1 MAKNAPALPPDSAE
15 IEKAGRKDL
24 LPGDTLGKYSIEKK
38 LGQGGMGTVYL
49 ARDTQLKRLVAV
61 KILPP
66 DKAQNQVLVRRFEA
80 EAQAAARLH
89 HENIVTVYESGQLDD
104 KLYIAMEYVEG
115 VDVHDL
121 ILKRGTIPL
130 RRSVEI
136 IKQVASALAHAHQH
150 SIVHRD
156 IKPSN
161 LLIRRD
167 GMVKLTDLGLARSVD
182 DTVETGITRAGTTV
196 GTVDYM
202 APEQARNSKAADV
215 RSDIYSLGCT
225 WYHMLTGQPPY
236 PKGSL
241 TNKLQSHALSP
252 IPNPRDLNP
261 NVTEAIVGILNRML
275 AKKVADRYQTPKE
288 LLGDLE
294 LRSITRGG
302 VANELF
308 RAIAEEDGEDYDSTY
323 EGEDGDDLQSAF
335 PDQSNSEKNTSAG
348 SPAGTRNA
356 KPLPKEKRSPGN
368 RPSGS
373 ANDDDDTAQI
383 ADEDLESDVSNGKS
397 AKKRGVKEKEKNG
410 ARSERDAGDQA
421 DAADEKTA
429 SQSASRNSRKGNL
442 PPGALPPKKQAI
454 LTEADY
460 QAGASE
466 ARQRLLRNIGIA
478 AAVIVGFVTIGGL
491 AAKYSTVFDSTG
503 GAAKASP
510 FDPKDEGGP
519 ASVNPVEQIEEP
531 KVAANAPQKGQQSS
545 SGTDPKAMSGASAT
559 PSGPKP
565 PAIRPDAV
573 PSWIDAA
580 LNVDG
585 LVEHRVGSISTGGAS
600 FATIADALAK
610 LPQKGG
616 IVRLASSGVY
626 QLPATTL
633 QGKGRVIITCEAKE
647 RPVIKLV
654 TDGDGKAGLTAIDSD
669 LTLDGVHLVVD
680 ERIASSEQP
689 VSMVKVIG
697 GGLTVRD
704 GSCSIE
710 GESKSVTLFDVE
722 PSRQGNPQ
730 SPQRVLLDRIFAR
743 AQGADLLRIGT
754 GRCEAVIRNSVL
766 ATATGSAVTLRAIQ
780 PEFGLGGGDF
790 LHPERSVRFLHS
802 TVSSQE
808 VAIDIEQPLAKP
820 AGPPATTIISTD
832 SIFATP
838 VSRFEPA
845 ILRAIDWP
853 KNVDRSVSQGRLN
866 LLNWSSRGTLAA
878 GYRKLVESGPNEP
891 FRVESVS
898 NWFQMWGSPP
908 EQQTDFQI
916 TETSWPNLS
925 GPVNQASLELFDR
938 STLDSKGIATS
949 DGVPPGCDISRLN
962 QPEATQAAWSAID
975 VLRPVP
981 PGTWLGARSGQ
992 PKEIELTQ
1000 GKDLGLLLQR
1010 ETAAVSSIMLKGN
1023 ANRPMSTVTV
1033 RQGQTLILY
1042 AKPNADGSEFVLS
1055 PKSESDRNPLFR
1067 VKQGG
1072 RLELHGLSLA
1082 LTSAKPDA
1090 TRTLIEVEGG
1100 ELLVQDCKLR
1110 GLASDPASLQG
1121 LVRLGTQ
1128 AGGLDAT
1135 QASTVINDSLLTGNG
1150 PLLSLA
1156 GDAGHLKVSGSLFV
1170 ARQDAIALQAVATM
1184 EGNAPRVC
1192 DITRSTFSA
1201 GRGALGLSLGAGI
1214 DASSAPR
1221 WDLVVEECVF
1231 GPAPSVEKSQMVPAV
1246 VYWPDR
1252 STLETAYRWHGRLNA
1267 IAGELTHW
1275 IQPVVVPLGN
1285 SPAAEWETVWGKNRE
1300 LNPATGS
1307 DAVLWKADPGPKW
1320 GIEQPTKWT
1329 LARGSKGATWDGGR
1343 PVGANPDEIGKLA
1356 PVPAGSIEMAD
1367 PEGQKSNPKPG
1378 AKPANNSN
1386 PGF

>member
-335 PDQSNSEKNTSAG
+335 PDQSNSEKNTATG

-383 ADEDLESDVSNGKS
+383 ADEDLESDASNGKS

-429 SQSASRNSRKGNL
+429 SQSNTRNSRKGNL

-454 LTEADY
+454 LTEADD

-466 ARQRLLRNIGIA
+466 ARQRLLRNLGIA
-478 AAVIVGFVTIGGL
+478 AAVIVGFVALGGL

-545 SGTDPKAMSGASAT
+545 SGTDPKAMSGASASPT
-559 PSGPKP
+559 GPKP
-565 PAIRPDAV
+565 PEIRPDAV

-580 LNVDG
+580 TNVDG
-585 LVEHRVGSISTGGAS
+585 LVEHRVGSVSTGGAS

-633 QGKGRVIITCEAKE
+633 QGKGRVIITREAKE

-680 ERIASSEQP
+680 ERITASEQP
-689 VSMVKVIG
+689 VSMVKLIG

-710 GESKSVTLFDVE
+710 GESKSVTLFEVE

-820 AGPPATTIISTD
+820 TGPPATTIISTD

-1010 ETAAVSSIMLKGN
+1010 ETGAVSSILLKGS
-1023 ANRPMSTVTV
+1023 ANRPMSAVTV
-1033 RQGQTLILY
+1033 RPGQTLLLY

-1135 QASTVINDSLLTGNG
+1135 QASTVINDSLITGNG

-1184 EGNAPRVC
+1184 EAGAPRVC

-1214 DASSAPR
+1214 DASPAPR

-1231 GPAPSVEKSQMVPAV
+1231 GPAPSVEKTQMVPAV

-1320 GIEQPTKWT
+1320 AIEQPARWT

-1356 PVPAGSIEMAD
+1356 PVPTGSVEMAD